1 MAKVYSWE
9 VKRNPRTYAY
19 IIHPDSVT
27 YVSDKA
33 VSTANPKAYIGS
45 ELKGTRLQKII
56 DWVQN
61 PENDYETQFQIMVNT
76 CANDERAQNAVFDP
90 ASSYIDL
97 PGTCDLRG
105 PAGRGIESVRYSH
118 SINGE
123 SVYIIKYDDGAEDS
137 FSVRDGKDG
146 KDGIDGAPGAK
157 GDTGISS
164 KFMMVYT
171 TGKNDEGELITPKR
185 PEGGS
190 YDFLTGKASY
200 PEGWAPNDS
209 GVIPPVWMSSRTF
222 TTSEL
227 STDPEWSIPVQI
239 TGENGAPGV
248 DGVSTEFIYKR
259 TTVKPTEVGQL
270 PSENTNGYV
279 PTDWG
284 WTPSPLG
291 VTENDPTEW
300 CCLRKMVKDVGWG
313 PWDGPTIWSQYGV
326 NGQDGDGVQYIYM
339 RNKGEL
345 PKNPTPFGWDDPT
358 SSYQDK
364 RLEWAP
370 AIGSYS
376 NYKGEPV
383 TITEEY
389 YWSDNPQDVDAKYQ
403 YQWVAV
409 RKYRKGDNGEQMWQ
423 PFSNP
428 TLWGKFGQNGDNG
441 TSVRTLY
448 ALSTS
453 TSNYPTPPEGTTA
466 TGDWG
471 SGFPKDYEFGVNVVW
486 GITAELWSHN
496 NEFVDPETGWSEPF
510 LVTGVKGKDGDAIN
524 YNSRYFAY
532 GWVDS
537 TPYPLSSTDPDNPGT
552 SLDGKGRSV
561 VWRDYPD
568 TKNIGSDNDERR
580 WYQCDVHIN
589 GDTQQ
594 IEKYG
599 PVLPCNGR
607 DGSATPGRYTEFRF
621 AVTPTD
627 DEPILVQF
635 NDDGLIIR
643 EPKLFNENQTEQWGW
658 FTSDKELPELKS
670 GGAVWEIWA
679 TIDGATEEVIIQSD
693 GSGWS
698 GPLRVSGE
706 RGQQGIQGPAGLRGV
721 TGIPGAMINPMYCLG
736 TKGRQEKSESFFENG
751 DGYFGSD
758 LWKDDVLPEALT
770 GWYKTPPYSDFLD
783 ATSTTEVNSYASI
796 TNNVGRVVR
805 YITTKE
811 NSGVTEVY
819 YTYYLIENLNTIK
832 DIKKDVLQQ
841 DELNIYIWCTQG
853 KDIWKAGTVGKE
865 EEGDTVQHERIGV
878 DWGDPFRLQGT
889 NGLRG
894 LAGNRGQVV
903 YPMGIYNEEE
913 VYITTDAKAPYVY
926 DPDDGLFYVYNVV
939 GKPWVGK
946 LPTDYKNIKID
957 KNGKADDGAE
967 YYKYSMD
974 GTYGNWIGDQNGD
987 TPGKNF
993 ANHTDKGSTPAW
1005 VRFESFQALYTS
1017 IGIIANGMIGS
1028 AVYNNEFMFSQ
1039 QGLAADG
1046 KTFSTDYEK
1055 FLDGYKYDE
1064 KGKTE
1069 NGETKHWY
1077 YKGTTK
1083 YISDRD
1089 VNPYETKST
1098 TDSTCIHSFQPNV
1111 CINFKTGEMWTSAG
1125 KVNFDATGAGY
1136 IANKNISWT
1145 ADGQLVIGPLDEYKG
1160 EVDKA
1165 IQDLTDSV
1173 NENIEDLQEQLNK
1186 DLDAL
1191 QNQVDKKAE
1200 TYYQAT
1206 DPSTQWTDDKSEHVG
1221 DMWYNTT
1228 NHNTYRWNG
1237 SKWEKQDIPLSVF
1250 DIIDGKS
1257 SIFVT
1262 KPTTD
1267 NDGDGYVYKI
1277 NDMWLLESDYT
1288 GTTQLGSTGKQGS
1301 IWVATKNATTF
1312 AWNDWIKKG
1321 TELDNWVA
1329 NEFADEIESIRTQ
1342 VDGKANTHYGPDDP
1356 STEWSATTTDK
1367 NKLASEHVGD
1377 LWFNTSVGKS
1387 YTYTDNIT
1395 NAVSYI
1401 NANPSGYY
1409 WVESNVPQDVFDK
1422 LDGKSSVFVDTP
1434 TIPWYKGD
1442 LWLKDGEIYRAICDR
1457 EEGTV
1462 TDSILQD
1469 EWIPACD
1476 YTNDDTALQAIG
1488 RLNVMGED
1496 GYVSPEEQKQLRKE
1510 LTTIESEY
1518 TALQTQAVKYNMH
1531 NANSPY
1537 FTQYSTFT
1545 RCYTYAKRV
1554 MAYYSDSA
1562 NTITDTADPHYSYIQ
1577 ITNTGT
1583 SSTASDAYGNI
1594 AQYYLAKQDLQNALI
1609 AAVETLVGEE
1619 MKDSLDE
1626 MVKGLGY
1633 SNYDDFK
1640 QQAITNGKTIMDG
1653 GYINTQLI
1661 ETQVIVT
1668 NVLTALEADIDKL
1681 TVGKLNTK
1689 PNSSSTQGKILIE
1702 GNEINVYSN
1711 ESDFN
1716 EVLKVSGTKMES
1728 VEPDNTYSTTSGSLF
1743 KGSIQGKDVKTT
1755 TTVLGTFTTGNEY
1768 SNYRIYMKGSYPSA
1782 SFEFSYDLAAAK
1794 QHNYYVG
1801 VGVAI
1806 TIRLRDVSLGELDE
1820 HDSIASYYVQ
1830 HNFKYGEDNMQ
1841 DDPNG
1846 YLRNP
1851 GGNSVIPDNSG
1862 VIIRRNTTYEIVA
1875 ITSVTNEG
1883 DCSIDGDASYRGV
1896 FLDGPIN
1903 IGYGPSYNRLDIANN
1918 GIRYTV
1924 DNNNTFQCVKN
1935 GNLFYLNFRSGG
1947 NGINISSN
1955 GITITYRGV
1964 EYTPTIKSGILTWES

>member
-19 IIHPDSVT
+19 IIDPASVT
-27 YVSDKA
+27 EDENGKA
-33 VSTANPKAYIGS
+33 ISTSNPQAYIGR
-45 ELKGTRLQKII
+45 ELKGDRLQKVI

-61 PENDYETQFQIMVNT
+61 PENDYKKQFDIMVAA
-76 CANDERAQNAVFDP
+76 CAIDKDAKNAVFENVSEYENVD
-90 ASSYIDL
+90 AD
-97 PGTCDLRG
+97 CNNLRG

-137 FSVRDGKDG
+137 FIVRDGKDG

-157 GDTGISS
+157 GDTGVSS

-227 STDPEWSIPVQI
+227 STDPEWSTPVQI

-345 PKNPTPFGWDDPT
+345 PKNPTPFGWNDPT
-358 SSYQDK
+358 SAYQDK
-364 RLEWAP
+364 LLEWVP

-376 NYKGEPV
+376 NHKGEPV

-428 TLWGKFGQNGDNG
+428 TLWGKFGENGDNG

-453 TSNYPTPPEGTTA
+453 TGNPPTPPEGTTA

-552 SLDGKGRSV
+552 SLDGKGRV
-561 VWRDYPD
+561 VIWRDYPD

-589 GDTQQ
+589 GNIQQ

-736 TKGRQEKSESFFENG
+736 TKGRQEKGESFFENG

-758 LWKDDVLPEALT
+758 LWKDDVLPESLT

-819 YTYYLIENLNTIK
+819 YTYYLIEDLNVIK

-903 YPMGIYNEEE
+903 YPMGMYNEEE

-946 LPTDYKNIKID
+946 LPTDYQNIKID

-993 ANHTDKGSTPAW
+993 ANHTDKGSRPAW

-1046 KTFSTDYEK
+1046 TTFSTDYEK

-1064 KGKTE
+1064 KGKSE

-1083 YISDRD
+1083 YVSDRN

-1098 TDSTCIHSFQPNV
+1098 TDSTCIHGFQPNV

-1136 IANKNISWT
+1136 IANKNITWT
-1145 ADGQLVIGPLDEYKG
+1145 ADGQLVIGPLEEYKG
-1160 EVDKA
+1160 K
-1165 IQDLTDSV
+1165 TD
-1173 NENIEDLQEQLNK
+1173 ET
-1186 DLDAL
+1186 L
-1191 QNQVDKKAE
+1191 QNL
-1200 TYYQAT
+1200 
-1206 DPSTQWTDDKSEHVG
+1206 
-1221 DMWYNTT
+1221 
-1228 NHNTYRWNG
+1228 
-1237 SKWEKQDIPLSVF
+1237 I
-1250 DIIDGKS
+1250 
-1257 SIFVT
+1257 
-1262 KPTTD
+1262 
-1267 NDGDGYVYKI
+1267 
-1277 NDMWLLESDYT
+1277 
-1288 GTTQLGSTGKQGS
+1288 
-1301 IWVATKNATTF
+1301 
-1312 AWNDWIKKG
+1312 
-1321 TELDNWVA
+1321 
-1329 NEFADEIESIRTQ
+1329 
-1342 VDGKANTHYGPDDP
+1342 
-1356 STEWSATTTDK
+1356 
-1367 NKLASEHVGD
+1367 
-1377 LWFNTSVGKS
+1377 
-1387 YTYTDNIT
+1387 
-1395 NAVSYI
+1395 
-1401 NANPSGYY
+1401 
-1409 WVESNVPQDVFDK
+1409 
-1422 LDGKSSVFVDTP
+1422 
-1434 TIPWYKGD
+1434 
-1442 LWLKDGEIYRAICDR
+1442 
-1457 EEGTV
+1457 
-1462 TDSILQD
+1462 
-1469 EWIPACD
+1469 
-1476 YTNDDTALQAIG
+1476 NDDTALQAIN
-1488 RLNVMGED
+1488 RLNAMGKD
-1496 GYVSPEEQKQLRKE
+1496 GYVSPEEQKTLRQEHKV
-1510 LTTIESEY
+1510 LTQEFP
-1518 TALQTQAVKYNMH
+1518 LLCQQAIAYGMDKTDSV
-1531 NANSPY
+1531 
-1537 FTQYSTFT
+1537 
-1545 RCYTYAKRV
+1545 
-1554 MAYYSDSA
+1554 YYSQYNDYSHRYTFVIRSINYYTNSA
-1562 NTITDTADPHYSYIQ
+1562 NTITDTADPYYGYIQ
-1577 ITNTGT
+1577 ITNPDTG
-1583 SSTASDAYGNI
+1583 STDNAAYGNI
-1594 AQYYLAKQDLQNALI
+1594 AAYYESKQKLQNALI
-1609 AAVETLVGEE
+1609 SAAEDKAYTKAYDFVTSTAYIEDLTSQLVTTDEIIQSEEKWGLLKDGNSYFSSTSGMTNARIQFKSDGSGQIGNPTQPGIEWDKDGTLFINRNASEGVRKVIGEIIKGDDYVLV
-1619 MKDSLDE
+1619 MSQKQSTIIFDSIGDGSDE
-1626 MVKGLGY
+1626 MPIVNIQLSKDWPTIESFQGTVKLI
-1633 SNYDDFK
+1633 N
-1640 QQAITNGKTIMDG
+1640 KTSYPLIIKIDTSV
-1653 GYINTQLI
+1653 IN
-1661 ETQVIVT
+1661 
-1668 NVLTALEADIDKL
+1668 
-1681 TVGKLNTK
+1681 
-1689 PNSSSTQGKILIE
+1689 
-1702 GNEINVYSN
+1702 
-1711 ESDFN
+1711 
-1716 EVLKVSGTKMES
+1716 
-1728 VEPDNTYSTTSGSLF
+1728 SGSLPATPISGSWEQKF
-1743 KGSIQGKDVKTT
+1743 KGLQDSSTNTYITEFILSPYTNCYFDLYCVVTHVLIRNEVYYDYIGITYNQMNRYHYSSSLTYQTSAITSYDTIIGGTKLILSVWKYISTMDGNDYLIITGTTNADKIELHTNGSFSADTIAHILVNRNGRDHLSHRTTLSDSPGTNGLYARMPPDEDEYKTT
-1755 TTVLGTFTTGNEY
+1755 NSLNSSHTTRMDLHYQYINDSTPIIFNVRNWHVEHPISIMMTIETY
-1768 SNYRIYMKGSYPSA
+1768 SYMAYIQTKTKNGSLFNNSGKMPYLK
-1782 SFEFSYDLAAAK
+1782 FF
-1794 QHNYYVG
+1794 N
-1801 VGVAI
+1801 
-1806 TIRLRDVSLGELDE
+1806 SLGECGRAYFSD
-1820 HDSIASYYVQ
+1820 V
-1830 HNFKYGEDNMQ
+1830 
-1841 DDPNG
+1841 NG
-1846 YLRNP
+1846 
-1851 GGNSVIPDNSG
+1851 
-1862 VIIRRNTTYEIVA
+1862 
-1875 ITSVTNEG
+1875 
-1883 DCSIDGDASYRGV
+1883 
-1896 FLDGPIN
+1896 
-1903 IGYGPSYNRLDIANN
+1903 
-1918 GIRYTV
+1918 
-1924 DNNNTFQCVKN
+1924 
-1935 GNLFYLNFRSGG
+1935 
-1947 NGINISSN
+1947 
-1955 GITITYRGV
+1955 
-1964 EYTPTIKSGILTWES
+1964 

>member
-27 YVSDKA
+27 EDENGKA
-33 VSTANPKAYIGS
+33 ISTSNPQAYIGT
-45 ELKGTRLQKII
+45 ELKGTRLQKVI

-76 CANDERAQNAVFDP
+76 CANDERAKNAVFDT

-105 PAGRGIESVRYSH
+105 PAGRGIESVGYSH

-171 TGKNDEGELITPKR
+171 TGKNDAGELITPKR

-200 PEGWAPNDS
+200 PELWSPNDS

-227 STDPEWSIPVQI
+227 TTDPEWSTPVQI

-259 TTVKPTEVGQL
+259 TTIKPTEVGQL
-270 PSENTNGYV
+270 PSVNENGYV

-291 VTENDPTEW
+291 VTEHDPTEW

-313 PWDGPTIWSQYGV
+313 SWDGPTIWSQYGV

-345 PKNPTPFGWDDPT
+345 PKNPTPSGWDDPT
-358 SSYQDK
+358 SAYQDN
-364 RLEWAP
+364 RLEWVP
-370 AIGSYS
+370 AIGSYI
-376 NYKGEPV
+376 NYTGESV

-428 TLWGKFGQNGDNG
+428 TLWGKFGENGDNG

-471 SGFPKDYEFGVNVVW
+471 SGFPKDYEFGKNVVW
-486 GITAELWSHN
+486 GITAEIWSHN

-552 SLDGKGRSV
+552 SLDDQGRTV
-561 VWRDYPD
+561 AWKDYPD
-568 TKNIGSDNDERR
+568 TKNIGSDNNERR

-589 GDTQQ
+589 GSTQK

-621 AVTPTD
+621 AVTPTE

-635 NDDGLIIR
+635 NDDGQIIR
-643 EPKLFNENQTEQWGW
+643 EPKLFNEEHTEQWGW

-679 TIDGATEEVIIQSD
+679 TINGATEEVIIQSD

-706 RGQQGIQGPAGLRGV
+706 RGQQGKQGPAGLRGV

-758 LWKDDVLPEALT
+758 LWKNDVLPDALT

-783 ATSTTEVNSYASI
+783 ATSTTEVNNYASVA
-796 TNNVGRVVR
+796 NNVGRVVR
-805 YITTKE
+805 HITTKE
-811 NSGVTEVY
+811 NGGVTEVY

-832 DIKKDVLQQ
+832 EIKKDVLQE
-841 DELNIYIWCTQG
+841 DELFIYIWCTQG

-878 DWGDPFRLQGT
+878 DWTDPFRLQGT

-894 LAGNRGQVV
+894 LAGHRGQVV

-913 VYITTDAKAPYVY
+913 VYITTDTKAPYVY
-926 DPDDGLFYVYNVV
+926 DPNDGLFYVYNVV

-946 LPTDYKNIKID
+946 LPTDYQNIKID

-974 GTYGNWIGDQNGD
+974 GTYGNWIGDQHGD
-987 TPGKNF
+987 TPSQNY
-993 ANHTDKGSTPAW
+993 ANHTDQGSTPAW

-1017 IGIIANGMIGS
+1017 IGIIANGTIGS

-1069 NGETKHWY
+1069 SGETKHWY
-1077 YKGTTK
+1077 YKGTSN
-1083 YISDRD
+1083 YISDRE
-1089 VNPYETKST
+1089 VNPYETKSE
-1098 TDSTCIHSFQPNV
+1098 TDLTCIHGFQPNV
-1111 CINFKTGEMWTSAG
+1111 CINFKTGEMWTSTG

-1136 IANKNISWT
+1136 IANKNISWL
-1145 ADGQLVIGPLDEYKG
+1145 ADGQLTIGPLNEYKN
-1160 EVDKA
+1160 EVDA
-1165 IQDLTDSV
+1165 TLQDLQT
-1173 NENIEDLQEQLNK
+1173 QLNK
-1186 DLDAL
+1186 DLEAL
-1191 QNQVDKKAE
+1191 QSQVDKKAE
-1200 TYYQAT
+1200 TYYQLD
-1206 DPSTQWTDDKSEHVG
+1206 DPSEQWTNDKSEHIG

-1228 NHNTYRWNG
+1228 NHVTYRWNG
-1237 SKWEKQDIPLSVF
+1237 NKWEEQTIPTSVF
-1250 DIIDGKS
+1250 NMIDGKS
-1257 SIFVT
+1257 AIYVS
-1262 KPTTD
+1262 KPISD
-1267 NDGDGYVYKI
+1267 KDGDGYLYRV
-1277 NDMWLLESDYT
+1277 NDMWLLDRDYTETTQLNTYGKKGSIWISKTDRT
-1288 GTTQLGSTGKQGS
+1288 GTTEEHFVWS
-1301 IWVATKNATTF
+1301 
-1312 AWNDWIKKG
+1312 DWIKKG
-1321 TELDNWVA
+1321 TELDEWVK
-1329 NEFADEIESIRTQ
+1329 NDFPGLVSDMVEQ
-1342 VDGKANTHYGPDDP
+1342 PDGIVNTHHGKDDP
-1356 STEWSATTTDK
+1356 SGLWQSSNSAITSTYAE
-1367 NKLASEHVGD
+1367 NHLGD
-1377 LWFNTSVGKS
+1377 LWFDTTDNKS
-1387 YTYTDNIT
+1387 YIYTDTTANT
-1395 NAVSYI
+1395 TTFKD
-1401 NANPSGYY
+1401 ANPLGYY
-1409 WVESNVPQDVFDK
+1409 WVLSETEIPKDLYDAI
-1422 LDGKSSVFVDTP
+1422 DGKCKIFVSEPRTP
-1434 TIPWYKGD
+1434 WNEGD
-1442 LWLKDGEIYRAICDR
+1442 LWLKNATSGTPATDIYRAIRPR
-1457 EEGTV
+1457 ESGV
-1462 TDSILQD
+1462 IDGDSFNSVGKSD
-1469 EWIPACD
+1469 WIKACD
-1476 YTNDDTALQAIG
+1476 YTNDDVANQALG
-1488 RLNVMGED
+1488 RLNAMGED
-1496 GYVSPEEQKQLRKE
+1496 GYVSPEEQRRLINEKSNVDNEDSKLREKAE
-1510 LTTIESEY
+1510 DYGL
-1518 TALQTQAVKYNMH
+1518 
-1531 NANSPY
+1531 
-1537 FTQYSTFT
+1537 
-1545 RCYTYAKRV
+1545 
-1554 MAYYSDSA
+1554 
-1562 NTITDTADPHYSYIQ
+1562 TDTASAFHGIYTEYDSAYNRFTASIEYYTSEINQ
-1577 ITNTGT
+1577 ITTSTDTHYLFIEIKEGYSGTGT
-1583 SSTASDAYGNI
+1583 TGQYYGNI
-1594 AQYYLAKQDLQNALI
+1594 AAYYGFKQDLQNALVS
-1609 AAVETLVGEE
+1609 AAENSAAGKAYELVI
-1619 MKDSLDE
+1619 
-1626 MVKGLGY
+1626 
-1633 SNYDDFK
+1633 NDDAF
-1640 QQAITNGKTIMDG
+1640 
-1653 GYINTQLI
+1653 IN
-1661 ETQVIVT
+1661 
-1668 NVLTALEADIDKL
+1668 DL
-1681 TVGKLNTK
+1681 TVSKLNTTPDSDDTQSRILIQNNYIK
-1689 PNSSSTQGKILIE
+1689 CYSSTSTAETLTISGSELAKSTPITYSGFLNIGQGRYPLGSNTTLDETKVDTATTLTFKLDENSI
-1702 GNEINVYSN
+1702 GSINVPSMSAAQYIVN
-1711 ESDFN
+1711 DG
-1716 EVLKVSGTKMES
+1716 VSGNFTA
-1728 VEPDNTYSTTSGSLF
+1728 
-1743 KGSIQGKDVKTT
+1743 TT
-1755 TTVLGTFTTGNEY
+1755 TTNLTLFVGTGITEAGPFTYYKTG
-1768 SNYRIYMKGSYPSA
+1768 
-1782 SFEFSYDLAAAK
+1782 
-1794 QHNYYVG
+1794 
-1801 VGVAI
+1801 
-1806 TIRLRDVSLGELDE
+1806 TILS
-1820 HDSIASYYVQ
+1820 
-1830 HNFKYGEDNMQ
+1830 NFKHTITHNTP
-1841 DDPNG
+1841 DDEITGRTTSSSINIDE
-1846 YLRNP
+1846 LP
-1851 GGNSVIPDNSG
+1851 GD
-1862 VIIRRNTTYEIVA
+1862 RWYEIKLIKSVKCSA
-1875 ITSVTNEG
+1875 TASTSGMSFVNYSYMPYISINAQYDINKTEIGSNGFRMITDTSHKAEFINNNGSSEFQLYANG
-1883 DCSIDGDASYRGV
+1883 NGIKINDDGL
-1896 FLDGPIN
+1896 FLC
-1903 IGYGPSYNRLDIANN
+1903 NN
-1918 GIRYTV
+1918 GIWVRLIFT
-1924 DNNNTFQCVKN
+1924 
-1935 GNLFYLNFRSGG
+1935 LSGTD
-1947 NGINISSN
+1947 S
-1955 GITITYRGV
+1955 T
-1964 EYTPTIKSGILTWES
+1964 LTTSFKKV